1 MNKIKINENQLKIK
15 RHYIVNQ
22 GRLFINFVLFI
33 IVMRGNGKVKCKFL
47 FKNIKLTI

>member
-15 RHYIVNQ
+15 WHYIVNQ

-33 IVMRGNGKVKCKFL
+33 VVMHGNGKENA
-47 FKNIKLTI
+47 NIFSKI